1 MRPDGGTV
9 QFLGKPLD
17 LDASA
22 LRREAGYVSGDLCY
36 YPRKRLSQL
45 TAVTKS
51 FYPSWDDKKYEALL
65 HRFSLDET
73 KRVCELSAG
82 MKVKYQ
88 LACALSHGAKLL
100 ILDEPT
106 SGLDPVSRDD
116 LLDLLRTLCEKD
128 GVSILFSTH
137 ITTDLDACADDVTY
151 LQNGAVAASCP
162 LSEFTAP
169 WKRLT
174 GPEASLTP
182 ELRKT
187 LRGLRAPLRQI
198 RGALSKRACLSF
210 GMPGRSG
217 GSAERDG
224 VFRAGGGGAMTLFKK
239 EWKLVMMPV
248 PLLFLLLS
256 GLVLIPNYPYYVTF
270 FYTTL
275 GIFLMMQSAREN
287 RDLYYMALLPVTK
300 CEMVK
305 ARFSLVL
312 TIEAMQVLACV
323 PFLLLRASYGEVK
336 NAVGME
342 ANIAFLGF
350 SLVLLGLFN
359 RIFFPMHYKNAYDLG
374 KPFVISSITLALGM
388 VILETLQ
395 HVLPYLKDVC
405 DSYEAAD
412 QLRQLP
418 VLLGGLL
425 IFALLT
431 CRSFS
436 VSVRRFENAD
446 L

>member
-1 MRPDGGTV
+1 MTILRVDGLSKRYPAFCLRDVSFSIEEGRVMGLIGRNGAGKTTTIKSILRLVRPDGGTV

-116 LLDLLRTLCEKD
+116 LLDLLRTLCERD

-151 LQNGAVAASCP
+151 LQNGTVAASCR

-169 WKRLT
+169 WKKLT
-174 GPEASLTP
+174 GQEASLTP
-182 ELRKT
+182 EVKAA
-187 LRGLRAPLRQI
+187 LRGLRVH
-198 RGALSKRACLSF
+198 RGEFEGLYPSALPC
-210 GMPGRSG
+210 PSG
-217 GSAERDG
+217 CR
-224 VFRAGGGGAMTLFKK
+224 
-239 EWKLVMMPV
+239 
-248 PLLFLLLS
+248 
-256 GLVLIPNYPYYVTF
+256 
-270 FYTTL
+270 
-275 GIFLMMQSAREN
+275 
-287 RDLYYMALLPVTK
+287 
-300 CEMVK
+300 
-305 ARFSLVL
+305 
-312 TIEAMQVLACV
+312 
-323 PFLLLRASYGEVK
+323 
-336 NAVGME
+336 
-342 ANIAFLGF
+342 
-350 SLVLLGLFN
+350 
-359 RIFFPMHYKNAYDLG
+359 
-374 KPFVISSITLALGM
+374 
-388 VILETLQ
+388 
-395 HVLPYLKDVC
+395 
-405 DSYEAAD
+405 EAA
-412 QLRQLP
+412 
-418 VLLGGLL
+418 
-425 IFALLT
+425 
-431 CRSFS
+431 
-436 VSVRRFENAD
+436 AD
-446 L
+446 LQSVMVFLEREVERI